1 MIICQDPSLSPDA
14 LELRSERLGP
24 LPLIN
29 RFLDRL
35 GLEAMLEQFVPTND
49 RRVRLP
55 YAKALG
61 LLLRSILVEREPFY
75 RQHETVST
83 FASEA
88 FGLTDE
94 LAQHAGDDAI
104 GRALERLYDAD
115 RAVLVTEIVLAVQ
128 REFALS
134 MDELHN
140 DSTTVSFC
148 GQYHGAQGRNVRGKR
163 SPMITFGHSKAHR
176 PDLKQLLF
184 ILTTSRDGGVP
195 VQFRC
200 ADGNTGD
207 PVTHQETWDAL
218 RRVAGRTDFLYVADS
233 KLCAHDP
240 MTYIHEHK
248 GRFVCVM
255 PRNRLED
262 AEFRKWIQTH
272 EPEWTLVWDRE
283 HPRRE
288 DGPRDRWWVF
298 RPSLPSKEGWPVVWV
313 YSSLMRLRQEHIR
326 RENLAKAEEILE
338 ALNASLSGPRPRHR
352 TKKDLEE
359 HVAEIL
365 AQRKVVRY
373 LKVEVFAAESHT
385 FKQARRGRPGP
396 DTTYVRKTHRTWR
409 LRWELDQVAVDYDNK
424 SDGMYPLLTNDRALT
439 DAQALEAHKGQP
451 SIEKR
456 FEQTK
461 SVMEIAPVLLK
472 NVDRIEAFFLVY
484 FLALLVQSLIE
495 RELRLAMKREGIEH
509 LPLYPEERETA
520 RPTTEQVLR
529 LFSLIQRNVLTCK
542 GVPIKTFYA
551 ELTELQEQVLSLLGV
566 PLGAYVPAHAAGG
579 AARN

>member
-1 MIICQDPSLSPDA
+1 MLSPDA

-35 GLEAMLEQFVPTND
+35 GLEAMLERFVPTND

-83 FASEA
+83 FAAEA
-88 FGLTDE
+88 YGLTDE
-94 LAQHAGDDAI
+94 LVRHAGDDAI

-115 RAVLVTEIVLAVQ
+115 RAVLITEIVLAVQ
-128 REFALS
+128 KEFSLA
-134 MDELHN
+134 MEELHN
-140 DSTTVSFC
+140 DSTTVSFY
-148 GQYHGAQGRNVRGKR
+148 GQYRAAQGRSIRGKR
-163 SPMITFGHSKAHR
+163 APMVTFGHSKAHR

-200 ADGNTGD
+200 TDGNTSD
-207 PVTHQETWDAL
+207 VVTHQETWDAL
-218 RRVAGRTDFLYVADS
+218 CRVAGRPEFLYVADS
-233 KLCAHDP
+233 KLCAHEP
-240 MTYIHEHK
+240 MTYIHEHQ

-262 AEFRKWIQTH
+262 GEFRKWIQTH
-272 EPEWTLVWDRE
+272 EPEWFLVWDRE

-288 DGPRDRWWVF
+288 DGPRDRWWVC

-313 YSSLMRLRQEHIR
+313 YSALLKLKQEHIR
-326 RENLAKAEEILE
+326 RENLAKTEEILE
-338 ALNASLSGPRPRHR
+338 SLNASLSGPRPRHR

-359 HVAEIL
+359 HMVEIL
-365 AQRKVVRY
+365 TQRKVARY
-373 LKVEVFAAESHT
+373 LKVEVSAAESHT
-385 FKQARRGRPGP
+385 FKQANRGRPGP
-396 DTTYVRKTHRTWR
+396 DTTYVRKTRRTWC
-409 LRWELDQVAVDYDNK
+409 LRWQLDQAAVDYDRK
-424 SDGMYPLLTNDRALT
+424 SDGMYPLLTNDRNLT
-439 DAQALEAHKGQP
+439 DAQVLEAHKGQP

-461 SVMEIAPVLLK
+461 SVLEIAPVLLK
-472 NVDRIEAFFLVY
+472 NEDRIEAFFLLY
-484 FLALLVQSLIE
+484 FLALLVHALIE
-495 RELRLAMKREGIEH
+495 RELRLAMKREGIEQ
-509 LPLYPEERETA
+509 LPIYPEERTTS

-529 LFSLIQRNVLTCK
+529 LFSLAQRNVLTSN
-542 GVPIKTFYA
+542 GIPIKTFYG
-551 ELTELQEQVLSLLGV
+551 ELSNLQEQVLGLLGV
-566 PLGAYVPAHAAGG
+566 PLGAYLQG
-579 AARN
+579 AAAIRN

>member
-1 MIICQDPSLSPDA
+1 MITCQDPPLSPDA
-14 LELRSERLGP
+14 LELRGERLGP

-35 GLEAMLEQFVPTND
+35 GLEALLERFVPTTD

-83 FASEA
+83 FASAA

-94 LAQHAGDDAI
+94 LALHAGDDAI

-115 RAVLVTEIVLAVQ
+115 RAVLVTEIILAVQ
-128 REFALS
+128 REFALA

-148 GQYHGAQGRNVRGKR
+148 GQYPDAHGRMIRGKR
-163 SPMITFGHSKAHR
+163 SPMITFGHSKARR

-200 ADGNTGD
+200 GDGNTGD
-207 PVTHQETWDAL
+207 VVTHQETWDAL
-218 RRVAGRTDFLYVADS
+218 CRVAGCTDFLYVADS

-255 PRNRLED
+255 PRNRMED
-262 AEFRKWIQTH
+262 SEFRKWIQTH
-272 EPEWTLVWDRE
+272 DPEWNLVWDRE

-313 YSSLMRLRQEHIR
+313 YSSLMKLHQEHIR
-326 RENLAKAEEILE
+326 RENLAKAEELLE
-338 ALNASLSGPRPRHR
+338 GLNASLSGPRPRHR

-359 HVAEIL
+359 AVAELL

-385 FKQARRGRPGP
+385 FKQAKRGRPGP
-396 DTTYVRKTHRTWR
+396 KTTFVRKTRRTWR
-409 LRWELDQVAVDYDNK
+409 LRWQLDQVAVDYDKK
-424 SDGMYPLLTNDRALT
+424 SDGMYPLLTNDRTLT
-439 DAQALEAHKGQP
+439 NAQALEAHKGQP

-529 LFSLIQRNVLTCK
+529 LFSLIQRNVLFYQ
-542 GVPIKTFYA
+542 GNPIKTFYA
-551 ELTELQEQVLSLLGV
+551 ELSDLQEQVLGLLGV
-566 PLGAYVPAHAAGG
+566 PLGAYGACRASERAA
-579 AARN
+579 NN